1 MITNITID
9 FFRQFKNLEIKDLK
23 QVNFIIGENGCGK
36 TSLIEAIFL
45 SLAPNT
51 PELIFNISRFRGID
65 DMKMAIE
72 GVFHN
77 FDFTHVP
84 IIYTKLNNKTEQ
96 KLRIEKQMPNSK
108 NITVQGVSKPVE
120 TGIDLNLT
128 TIDKNKSTISYL
140 FSANIL
146 REQVGFGINITK
158 DARYINSNTGLFIS
172 DNIGDDDFVRSLA
185 QIKLQKKD
193 RELIECLQFFD
204 TRIQN
209 IEIVN
214 NQIYIN
220 HTAYLQLMPLNL
232 MGDGLKKFLKIVSPL
247 VLNLHNTI
255 IIDEIENGLHVS
267 TINHL
272 LISIFKIFINQPQ
285 IQLFITTH
293 NNDILKSVSD
303 LFLEEQNQKQAK
315 DVNIIKLRATE
326 EGILAFT
333 YSVAGLTEL
342 LETNIE
348 IR

>member
-1 MITNITID
+1 MITQLTID
-9 FFRQFKNLEIKDLK
+9 YFRQFKNLEINDLK
-23 QVNFIIGENGCGK
+23 QVNVIIGANGCGK

-45 SLAPNT
+45 SLAPNN

-77 FDFTHVP
+77 FDFTHIP
-84 IIYTKLNNKTEQ
+84 IIHTKLNNKIGQ
-96 KLRIEKQMPNSK
+96 KLRIEKTSSFK
-108 NITVQGVSKPVE
+108 NITIQGVSKPVE
-120 TGIDLNLT
+120 TGIDFNLT
-128 TIDKNKSTISYL
+128 IIDKNKATISYL
-140 FSANIL
+140 SSANIF
-146 REQVGFGINITK
+146 REQIGYGVQISKDSKYTNI
-158 DARYINSNTGLFIS
+158 STGLFIS
-172 DNIGDDDFVRSLA
+172 DKIGEDSLLNSLN

-193 RELIECLQFFD
+193 SELIFYLQFFD
-204 TRIQN
+204 AHIQS

-220 HTAYLQLMPLNL
+220 HSAYLQLMPLNL

-247 VLNLHNTI
+247 TLNLYTTI

-267 TINHL
+267 TINYL
-272 LISIFKIFINQPQ
+272 FTSIFQLIKKHPQ

-293 NNDILKSVSD
+293 NNDILKCISE
-303 LFLEEQNQKQAK
+303 LLHEEQYQKQAT
-315 DVNIIKLRATE
+315 DVNVIKLRATE
-326 EGILAFT
+326 TEITAFT